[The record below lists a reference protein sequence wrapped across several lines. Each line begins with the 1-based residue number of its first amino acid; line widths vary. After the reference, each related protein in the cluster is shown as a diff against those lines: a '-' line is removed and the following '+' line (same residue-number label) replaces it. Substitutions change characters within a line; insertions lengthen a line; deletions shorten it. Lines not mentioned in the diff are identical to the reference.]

1 ELEKPGRDPRAGFS
15 AIAFA
20 ESVNR
25 IEDLTP
31 GLELPGIVTNV
42 TKFGAFVDIGV
53 HRDGMVHVSQLAD
66 RFVADPAEV
75 VSVGREVL
83 VRVVDVDLPRGRI
96 GLSMR
101 GLSTSRTPT

>member
-1 ELEKPGRDPRAGFS
+1 
-15 AIAFA
+15 
-20 ESVNR
+20 
-25 IEDLTP
+25 
-31 GLELPGIVTNV
+31 
-42 TKFGAFVDIGV
+42 VDIGV

-83 VRVVDVDLPRGRI
+83 VRVVDVDLARGRI

-101 GLSTSRTPT
+101 GLSAGGKPA